1 MTARKLVRVT
11 LTIVVLAVAFMPSP
25 AIAQAVLNATI
36 AGVARDSS
44 GSVLPGVT
52 VEVASPAL
60 IEKVRTAVTDGQG
73 SYRVISLPPGTYSVT
88 FTLSGFR
95 TYRLEGVELT
105 TGFTASA
112 NGELQVGEVLETVVV
127 TGGRP
132 VVDVQ
137 NTRSTNVIKQ

>member
-1 MTARKLVRVT
+1 MDAHRAEAANTRRAAGTGRVVVSADRCRFRRTAEDRTGRVMPRQHSDLAHAAGEATMTARKLVRVT

-60 IEKVRTAVTDGQG
+60 IEKVRTAVTDG
-73 SYRVISLPPGTYSVT
+73 
-88 FTLSGFR
+88 
-95 TYRLEGVELT
+95 
-105 TGFTASA
+105 
-112 NGELQVGEVLETVVV
+112 
-127 TGGRP
+127 
-132 VVDVQ
+132 
-137 NTRSTNVIKQ
+137 